1 MQLATE
7 ISQLQHRFEIPVEK
21 LKLVDRLGYDL
32 VFTSENTGSDVF
44 TPLGYVLAC
53 TERIGVGASLAVTAA
68 RSPACTASSFLTL
81 SHIGKGRTVLAG
93 IGNSSPTRA
102 EGWHGRPWGRA
113 QARLRDY
120 VAIMRKV
127 FAGDFPLSYEGA
139 ALSQPYAG
147 PDATGAQ
154 PMSGLMEPRPD
165 IPILLG
171 TGAPKMVR
179 MTAEIADGWLSLGFA
194 PGMMNTYRPMLE
206 EGFARSA
213 KPKSLETFQI
223 WSHVDVAVSD
233 DVKAAMRPFKLFTA
247 RMVGGFKQLGKD
259 VYKDQMVWRGYP
271 EAAERVQELFLA
283 GREDEAADAVPDDYI
298 DGGWL
303 VGPIPRIAER
313 ARRWVGAGPTGL
325 VIRCD
330 NLDVFAPIKK
340 AVDGG

>member
-7 ISQLQHRFEIPVEK
+7 ISQLQHRFEVPVEK

-32 VFTSENTGSDVF
+32 VFTSENTGSDIF

-53 TERIGVGASLAVTAA
+53 TGRIGVGASLAVTAA

-81 SHIGKGRTVLAG
+81 SHMGRGRTVLAG
-93 IGNSSPTRA
+93 IGNSSPTRS
-102 EGWHGRPWGRA
+102 EGWHGRPWGRP

-127 FAGDFPLSYEGA
+127 FAGDFPLQYEGA

-147 PDATGAQ
+147 PDASNTA
-154 PMSGLMEPRPD
+154 PMSGLLEPRPD
-165 IPILLG
+165 IPIMLG
-171 TGAPKMVR
+171 TGSPAMVR

-194 PGMMNTYRPMLE
+194 PGMMDVYRPMLE
-206 EGFARSA
+206 EGFARA
-213 KPKSLETFQI
+213 ARPKTLADFQI
-223 WSHVDVAVSD
+223 WSHVDVRVSD
-233 DVKAAMRPFKLFTA
+233 DVKAAFQPFKAFTA
-247 RMVGGFKQLGKD
+247 QMVGGFKQLGKD

-283 GREDEAADAVPDDYI
+283 GRLEEAAAAVPDDYI
-298 DGGWL
+298 DDGWL

-313 ARRWVGAGPTGL
+313 ARRWRDAGPTGL

-330 NLDVFAPIKK
+330 DLDVFAPIKR
-340 AVDGG
+340 ALDA